1 MSDFFRTKISRALCL
16 VGGLLLAALAATLFF
31 WNLGNSSVSV
41 TSDEVIYVRITQGV
55 IQNGDLFPVKH
66 GSAASFEKPPLKFW
80 LGSLVPV
87 LLGESNWSYRA
98 FDATLGILAVFLSAV
113 LTLHL
118 SRSIPASLI
127 VGFLLLGAPEWVI
140 AQHSFRHA
148 VLDGLLTIFTLGMAI
163 YSWRWCQTGG
173 SDRNLSRA
181 GILCALA
188 ILTKS
193 VAGFV
198 PLLCAVLTLVTCS
211 DRKPTLRQLARLVL
225 PPVIT
230 FLAYVV
236 CVWTAGGMRG
246 LNSFIGVEIFNRA
259 LSGFEGHNSDKPLY
273 YGWYLFVRAAVA
285 PRWILGAGVVGAIMG
300 ARRSPTF
307 RFLLL
312 WGALPVL
319 AYSCSSSKA
328 PWYLN
333 PFMPFVC
340 MIAVLG
346 CVHVLQTIKRLPKMR
361 AATAVL
367 ATLLVVTTARSYSRA
382 VNRAL
387 GEVRSDTDRIP
398 LDRMTEQ
405 LKRDFER
412 FILVDNALS
421 GRTTPIRGR
430 FNVEGIY
437 RGMLKPNL
445 EVVKAPQGLTPLS
458 RTAILLREESL
469 SNLPVGW
476 QEVQRIPPLGA
487 RKWWLVAVTYPELP
501 PILDSVPHIS
511 K

>member
-1 MSDFFRTKISRALCL
+1 MSELLKTNTSRGLCL
-16 VGGLLLAALAATLFF
+16 VGGLLLTVLAGALFF

-55 IQNGDLFPVKH
+55 VQEGSLFPVKH
-66 GSAASFEKPPLKFW
+66 GSAASFEKPPLKIW
-80 LGSLVPV
+80 LGALVPL

-98 FDATLGILAVFLSAV
+98 FDATLGIVAVFLSSV
-113 LTLHL
+113 LTLHI

-127 VGFLLLGAPEWVI
+127 VGFLLLGAPEWII

-148 VLDGLLTIFTLGMAI
+148 VLDGLLTILTLGMAI

-198 PLLCAVLTLVTCS
+198 PLLCAGLTLVTCS
-211 DRKPTLRQLARLVL
+211 HRKPTPRQLARLVL
-225 PPVIT
+225 PSVLT
-230 FLAYVV
+230 FIAYVA
-236 CVWTAGGMRG
+236 CVWVAGGMRG

-285 PRWILGAGVVGAIMG
+285 PRWLLGAGVVGAIIG
-300 ARRSPTF
+300 AIHASTF

-346 CVHVLQTIKRLPKMR
+346 CVNVLQAIKRLPKMR
-361 AATAVL
+361 AATVVIA
-367 ATLLVVTTARSYSRA
+367 ALLIVTTARSYSRA
-382 VNRAL
+382 LNRAVE
-387 GEVRSDTDRIP
+387 EVLTDTDRIP

-405 LKRDFER
+405 LRGDFER
-412 FILVDNALS
+412 FILVENALS
-421 GRTTPIRGR
+421 GRTAPIRGR

-445 EVVKAPQGLTPLS
+445 ELVKDPEAVTPLS
-458 RTAILLREESL
+458 STAILLKEESL
-469 SNLPVGW
+469 SNLPAGW
-476 QEVQRIPPLGA
+476 LEIQRIPPLGA
-487 RKWWLVAVTYPELP
+487 RDWWLVAVTYPELP
-501 PILDSVPHIS
+501 PILGSVPQTI